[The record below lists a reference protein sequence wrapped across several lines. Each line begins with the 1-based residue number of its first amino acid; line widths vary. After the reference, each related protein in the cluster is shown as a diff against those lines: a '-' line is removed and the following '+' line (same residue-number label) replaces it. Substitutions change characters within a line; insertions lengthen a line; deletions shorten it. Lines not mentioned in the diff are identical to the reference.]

1 MVKISLSLMVILWLK
16 DSILNKYKMP
26 LLFSFPVIVF
36 WRLGMS
42 TMTKR
47 RENCLYYGHCTCSIT
62 IGVNFAGFFII
73 CAVQNPPHTCIQYTT
88 HYKIMCK
95 LYLNQKRIYLR
106 IIYDECIY
114 LPMTTRNSRDQEMTR
129 VFCIREG
136 RPGMQVVMLL
146 LVVERIW
153 KCMAGC

>member
-1 MVKISLSLMVILWLK
+1 MVILWLN
-16 DSILNKYKMP
+16 DSILNKYKMS

-36 WRLGMS
+36 WRLCMS

-62 IGVNFAGFFII
+62 IGVNFAGFFNNLCSTKSSTYMYLIHN
-73 CAVQNPPHTCIQYTT
+73 ALQ
-88 HYKIMCK
+88 IMCK